1 MIIWLASYPK
11 SGNTWV
17 RSFLSSLIYS
27 NNGDVDFESM
37 KKISQYPLRSH
48 FKGISNNIDNMYSIS
63 ENWINSQ
70 NVINSDKKIKFMKT
84 HHVMC
89 NFGKNSF
96 TNFKNTFGVIQIVR
110 DPRNVITSILNFFSK
125 KNYLEAK
132 EFIFD
137 EKKII
142 GINLALRKQENVTNN
157 QIITLISSWKTH
169 YNSWKTFNKNYL
181 LIKYENLISDP
192 ENEFGKIR
200 LYLKKNLNLTFFD
213 KKFYNSIKS
222 NLFLNLKKLENKN
235 GFFENEI
242 SKEDKKYK
250 NFFNLGPNND
260 YKKFLDK
267 KIADEIEKVFKIEM
281 KELGYI

>member
-48 FKGISNNIDNMYSIS
+48 FKGISNNIDDIYSIS

-70 NVINSDKKIKFMKT
+70 NIINSDKKIKFMKT

-142 GINLALRKQENVTNN
+142 GINLALKKQENVTNN

-200 LYLKKNLNLTFFD
+200 LYLKKNLNLTFSD
-213 KKFYNSIKS
+213 EKFYNSIKS

-267 KIADEIEKVFKIEM
+267 KIAVEIEKVFKIEM

>member
-48 FKGISNNIDNMYSIS
+48 FKGISNNIDDIYSIS

-70 NVINSDKKIKFMKT
+70 NMINSDKKIKFMKT

-142 GINLALRKQENVTNN
+142 GINLALKKQENVTNN

-181 LIKYENLISDP
+181 LIKYEDLISEP

-200 LYLKKNLNLTFFD
+200 FYLKKNLNLTFSD
-213 KKFYNSIKS
+213 EKFYNAIKS
-222 NLFLNLKKLENKN
+222 NTFHNLKKLENKN

-242 SKEDKKYK
+242 SKKDKKYK

-267 KIADEIEKVFKIEM
+267 ETLDEIEKVFKLEM
-281 KELGYI
+281 EELGYK

>member
-48 FKGISNNIDNMYSIS
+48 FKGISNNIDDIYSIS

-70 NVINSDKKIKFMKT
+70 NIINSDKKIKFMKT

-132 EFIFD
+132 EFILD

-200 LYLKKNLNLTFFD
+200 LYLKKNLNLTFSD
-213 KKFYNSIKS
+213 EKFYNSIKS

>member
-48 FKGISNNIDNMYSIS
+48 FKGISNNIDDIYSIS

-70 NVINSDKKIKFMKT
+70 NIINSDKKIKFMKT

-132 EFIFD
+132 EFILD

-200 LYLKKNLNLTFFD
+200 LYLKKNLNLTFSD
-213 KKFYNSIKS
+213 EKFFNSIKS

-242 SKEDKKYK
+242 LKEDKKYK

-267 KIADEIEKVFKIEM
+267 KIAVEIEKVFKIEM

>member
-48 FKGISNNIDNMYSIS
+48 FKGISNNIDDIYSIS

-70 NVINSDKKIKFMKT
+70 NMINSDKKIKFMKT

-200 LYLKKNLNLTFFD
+200 LYLKKNLNLTFSD
-213 KKFYNSIKS
+213 EKFYNSIKS

>member
-48 FKGISNNIDNMYSIS
+48 FKGISNNIDDIYSIS

-70 NVINSDKKIKFMKT
+70 NMINSDKKIKFMKT

-132 EFIFD
+132 EFILD

-142 GINLALRKQENVTNN
+142 GINLALKKQENVTNN

-181 LIKYENLISDP
+181 LIKYEDLISEP

-200 LYLKKNLNLTFFD
+200 FYLKKNL
-213 KKFYNSIKS
+213 K
-222 NLFLNLKKLENKN
+222 LKL
-235 GFFENEI
+235 
-242 SKEDKKYK
+242 
-250 NFFNLGPNND
+250 
-260 YKKFLDK
+260 
-267 KIADEIEKVFKIEM
+267 
-281 KELGYI
+281 

>member
-48 FKGISNNIDNMYSIS
+48 FKGISKNIDDIYSIS

-200 LYLKKNLNLTFFD
+200 LYLKKNLNLTFSD
-213 KKFYNSIKS
+213 EKFYNSIKS

-242 SKEDKKYK
+242 SNEDKKYK

-267 KIADEIEKVFKIEM
+267 KIAVEIEKF
-281 KELGYI
+281 LR

>member
-200 LYLKKNLNLTFFD
+200 LYLKKNLNLTFSD
-213 KKFYNSIKS
+213 EKFYNSIKS

-242 SKEDKKYK
+242 SNEDKKYK

-267 KIADEIEKVFKIEM
+267 KIVDEIEKVFKIEM

>member
-48 FKGISNNIDNMYSIS
+48 FKGISNNIDDIYSIS

-169 YNSWKTFNKNYL
+169 YNSWKTFNKNHL

-200 LYLKKNLNLTFFD
+200 LYLKKNLNLTFSD
-213 KKFYNSIKS
+213 EKFYNSIKS

-242 SKEDKKYK
+242 SNEDKKYK

-267 KIADEIEKVFKIEM
+267 KIAVEIEKVFKIEM

>member
-27 NNGDVDFESM
+27 KNGEVDFESM

-48 FKGISNNIDNMYSIS
+48 FKGISSNIDDIYSIS

-142 GINLALRKQENVTNN
+142 GINLALKKQENVTNN

-200 LYLKKNLNLTFFD
+200 LYLKKNLNLTFSD
-213 KKFYNSIKS
+213 EKFYNAIKS
-222 NLFLNLKKLENKN
+222 NSFHNLKRLENKN

-260 YKKFLDK
+260 YRKFLNK
-267 KIADEIEKVFKIEM
+267 KILDEIEKVFKLEM
-281 KELGYI
+281 KELGYK

>member
-48 FKGISNNIDNMYSIS
+48 FEGISKNIDDIYSIS

-70 NVINSDKKIKFMKT
+70 NMINSDKKIKFMKT

-132 EFIFD
+132 EFILD

-200 LYLKKNLNLTFFD
+200 FYLKKNLNLTFSD
-213 KKFYNSIKS
+213 KKFYNAIKS
-222 NLFLNLKKLENKN
+222 NSFYNLKKLENKN

-242 SKEDKKYK
+242 LKEDKKYK

-267 KIADEIEKVFKIEM
+267 KISDEIEKVFEIEM

>member
-48 FKGISNNIDNMYSIS
+48 FKGISKNIDDIYSIS

-132 EFIFD
+132 EFILD

-200 LYLKKNLNLTFFD
+200 FYLKKNLNLTFSD
-213 KKFYNSIKS
+213 EKFYNSIKS

>member
-48 FKGISNNIDNMYSIS
+48 FKGISNNIDDIYSIS

-70 NVINSDKKIKFMKT
+70 NIINSDKKIKFMKT

-169 YNSWKTFNKNYL
+169 YNSWKTFNKNHL

-200 LYLKKNLNLTFFD
+200 LYLKKNLNLTFSD
-213 KKFYNSIKS
+213 EKFYNSIKS
-222 NLFLNLKKLENKN
+222 NLFLNLKKLENKD

-267 KIADEIEKVFKIEM
+267 KIVDEIEKVFKIEM

>member
-27 NNGDVDFESM
+27 SNGDVDFESM
-37 KKISQYPLRSH
+37 KRISQYPLRSH
-48 FKGISNNIDNMYSIS
+48 FKGISNNIDDIYSIS

-142 GINLALRKQENVTNN
+142 GINLALKKQENVTNN

-181 LIKYENLISDP
+181 LIKYEDLISEP

-200 LYLKKNLNLTFFD
+200 FYLKKNLNLTFSD
-213 KKFYNSIKS
+213 EKFYNAIKS
-222 NLFLNLKKLENKN
+222 NTFNNLKKLENKN

-242 SKEDKKYK
+242 SKKDKKYK

-267 KIADEIEKVFKIEM
+267 ETLDEIEKVFKLEM
-281 KELGYI
+281 EELGYK